1 MAASAVRV
9 AACHESSIPWSPDVA
24 RKWVND
30 GSLATLVGPVSTP
43 PGPIGKICSSG
54 SPPVEASHA
63 TTHSPV
69 GRRAVTGGCWVAGSS
84 SATLGEDIAVWSG
97 ATVDIVKRVLAPLVS
112 IQKTVATV
120 RGSYTPLVQTVLV
133 TAPVLSSVGLRCEV
147 RSSGEGVVSL
157 QETFTHVI
165 CLLAQ
170 VSSTMHTVVPPARML
185 ERSFLLSIFGDSFV
199 MVRALSGCGM
209 WNGQRLSGRRQLV

>member
-97 ATVDIVKRVLAPLVS
+97 ATVDIVKRVLAPLRREGFNAGAS
-112 IQKTVATV
+112 
-120 RGSYTPLVQTVLV
+120 GVLV
-133 TAPVLSSVGLRCEV
+133 TWSFMAVSGV
-147 RSSGEGVVSL
+147 R
-157 QETFTHVI
+157 F
-165 CLLAQ
+165 
-170 VSSTMHTVVPPARML
+170 
-185 ERSFLLSIFGDSFV
+185 
-199 MVRALSGCGM
+199 VRAAKASC
-209 WNGQRLSGRRQLV
+209 RFRRPSRT